1 MGSSNKEANLAAQS
15 GQGEQPVRSGPGGH
29 REHLG
34 FDSVGQDPLE
44 DFEQGLGASDL
55 NFKGLSEECT
65 WKMGSKSKYGDKESI
80 AKAAAFTLGRDGGGV
95 DRALAG

>member
-15 GQGEQPVRSGPGGH
+15 GQGEQPVRLGPGGH

-34 FDSVGQDPLE
+34 FDSVGQEPLE

>member
-1 MGSSNKEANLAAQS
+1 M
-15 GQGEQPVRSGPGGH
+15 RSGPGGH

-34 FDSVGQDPLE
+34 FDSVGQEPLE